1 MFRDSPLAHSDPS
14 SETRIS
20 PPINAKCMMD
30 RAVQVSPDYMDEGAT
45 SSGIKHDTLAA
56 QELNHSFQIQHN
68 PAGQPTPNRRSLE
81 NEEDIEH
88 VEEIP
93 LSSEVQAKPLDV
105 TGKPSSN
112 VTDKTD
118 GTWLTEEDTTPDE
131 SCGIQCLYST
141 MQCCASMIL

>member
-20 PPINAKCMMD
+20 SPINAKCMMD
-30 RAVQVSPDYMDEGAT
+30 KAVQVSPDHMDDGAT
-45 SSGIKHDTLAA
+45 STVIIHDTLAA
-56 QELNHSFQIQHN
+56 QELNHSFQIHHN

-93 LSSEVQAKPLDV
+93 LSPEVQSKPLDM

-112 VTDKTD
+112 LIDKTD
-118 GTWLTEEDTTPDE
+118 GTWVIEEDTTPDD
-131 SCGIQCLYST
+131 SCGIQCLYNT

>member
-14 SETRIS
+14 TKTRIS

-30 RAVQVSPDYMDEGAT
+30 KAVQVSPDHMDEGAT
-45 SSGIKHDTLAA
+45 STGIIHDTLAA
-56 QELNHSFQIQHN
+56 QELNHSFQTQHN
-68 PAGQPTPNRRSLE
+68 PAGQPTTKRRSLE

-93 LSSEVQAKPLDV
+93 LSKEVQAKPLDM
-105 TGKPSSN
+105 TEKPSSN

-118 GTWLTEEDTTPDE
+118 GIWLTEEDTTPDD
-131 SCGIQCLYST
+131 SCGIQCLYNT

>member
-1 MFRDSPLAHSDPS
+1 MFRDSPLVHSDPS
-14 SETRIS
+14 SVTRIS

-30 RAVQVSPDYMDEGAT
+30 KAVQVSPDHMDEGPT
-45 SSGIKHDTLAA
+45 SPGTIHDTLAA

-68 PAGQPTPNRRSLE
+68 PAGQPTLNRRSLE

-93 LSSEVQAKPLDV
+93 ISSEVQAKHLDM
-105 TGKPSSN
+105 TGKPSIN

-118 GTWLTEEDTTPDE
+118 GTWLTEEDTIPDD